1 VKVRGIFLPTI
12 PLDRRFLGW
21 SKELE
26 NTDPDAILRFGRST
40 DLSDWAGISERRRLV
55 ILAEAG
61 AGKTEE
67 MREQARWRI
76 EAGQFAFF
84 ATVEDVAADG
94 LEGALPIGD
103 RRRLQDWR
111 ASNETAWFFIDS
123 IDEAKLGRVRLDRAI
138 RRIAEGIVGGERRA
152 HVALSCRVTDWDA
165 TRDLAQLSEGLPVPR
180 DPSLPPPPTADEL
193 LVGTLRRE
201 QRRGNGEPVAEKPLV
216 VLMAPLDPERVRIFA
231 AAHGAADLDALL
243 DQIERA
249 NLWRF
254 ARRPLDLDWLVRY
267 WRAHGRLGTL
277 AEMLESSLNE
287 RITETNPDRVRADR
301 LNAERARHAL
311 QRVGSALVFGRKAT
325 IAIPDSELLRPDD
338 LQPLDLAQV
347 LPDWSADDRL
357 RLLSRPVF
365 DPATFGRARLHNDN
379 EEIVRGYL
387 AAQWLY
393 RLRKDNL
400 SRHELFDLLFAT
412 TYEIDLIKPSMQ
424 ETAAWLAIWDEEVG
438 REVAL
443 RDPSLLLTAGDPA
456 SLTTAVR
463 EAVLTDVIGQLA
475 GDGPHLRL
483 LDYESIK
490 RL

>member
-1 VKVRGIFLPTI
+1 
-12 PLDRRFLGW
+12 
-21 SKELE
+21 
-26 NTDPDAILRFGRST
+26 
-40 DLSDWAGISERRRLV
+40 
-55 ILAEAG
+55 
-61 AGKTEE
+61 
-67 MREQARWRI
+67 
-76 EAGQFAFF
+76 
-84 ATVEDVAADG
+84 
-94 LEGALPIGD
+94 
-103 RRRLQDWR
+103 
-111 ASNETAWFFIDS
+111 
-123 IDEAKLGRVRLDRAI
+123 
-138 RRIAEGIVGGERRA
+138 
-152 HVALSCRVTDWDA
+152 
-165 TRDLAQLSEGLPVPR
+165 
-180 DPSLPPPPTADEL
+180 
-193 LVGTLRRE
+193 
-201 QRRGNGEPVAEKPLV
+201 
-216 VLMAPLDPERVRIFA
+216 VLMSPLDPERVRIFA

-249 NLWRF
+249 HLWRF